1 MSSSPTLGAAAARI
15 SRRAWGEILR
25 SRRGRRR
32 GLRLLA
38 WSVPLALFVA
48 VATVGPVLIPY
59 DPVRVRLAERL
70 KPPGAILETGA
81 RAWLGT
87 DQVGKDLLAQVL
99 QGARISLFVG
109 VATVIAAGL
118 IGLVTGVLAGF
129 FGRTV
134 DALLM
139 RLADLQLAFPS
150 ILLAILIAAVLGP
163 SVANVII
170 TLSVTRWVTF
180 ARVARASTLV
190 TKERE
195 FVMAAHATGA
205 DLVRLV
211 RRHIVPFAVTP
222 LIVMATVEM
231 GLVILAE
238 ASLSFLGLGAPPA
251 HPSWGLI
258 IANGR
263 NYLSSAWWIST
274 MPGIALSLVVLAI
287 GQFGDTLRDYLDPRT
302 VSE

>member
-1 MSSSPTLGAAAARI
+1 M
-15 SRRAWGEILR
+15 
-25 SRRGRRR
+25 
-32 GLRLLA
+32 RLLLLL
-38 WSVPLALFVA
+38 WSTPLALFIA
-48 VATVGPVLIPY
+48 IAAAGPVLVPY
-59 DPVRVRLAERL
+59 DPVTVRLGERL
-70 KPPGAILETGA
+70 RPPGALLQTGA

-109 VATVIAAGL
+109 VVTVIAAGV
-118 IGLVTGVLAGF
+118 IGLITGVAAGYA
-129 FGRTV
+129 GRTV

-163 SVANVII
+163 SIGNVII

-205 DLVRLV
+205 GVARLV
-211 RRHIVPFAVTP
+211 SRHIVPFALTP
-222 LIVMATVEM
+222 LIVVATVEM

-238 ASLSFLGLGAPPA
+238 ASLSFLGLGAPPD

-274 MPGIALSLVVLAI
+274 MPGIALSLAVITI

-302 VSE
+302 ASG

>member
-1 MSSSPTLGAAAARI
+1 M
-15 SRRAWGEILR
+15 
-25 SRRGRRR
+25 
-32 GLRLLA
+32 RLLLLV
-38 WSVPLALFVA
+38 WSAPLAVFVA
-48 VATVGPVLIPY
+48 LAVAGPVLVPY
-59 DPVRVRLAERL
+59 DPVTVRLGERL
-70 KPPGAILETGA
+70 RPPGAVLQAGT

-109 VATVIAAGL
+109 IATVIAAGV
-118 IGLVTGVLAGF
+118 IGLVAGVAAGYT
-129 FGRTV
+129 GRTL

-180 ARVARASTLV
+180 ARVARAATLV
-190 TKERE
+190 TRERE

-205 DLVRLV
+205 DVARLV
-211 RRHIVPFAVTP
+211 SRHIVPFAVTP
-222 LIVMATVEM
+222 LIVVATVEM

-238 ASLSFLGLGAPPA
+238 ASLSFLGLGAPPD

-274 MPGIALSLVVLAI
+274 VPGIALSLVVIAI
-287 GQFGDTLRDYLDPRT
+287 GQFGDTLRDYLDPRM
-302 VSE
+302 VSA

>member
-1 MSSSPTLGAAAARI
+1 MGRARGAATL
-15 SRRAWGEILR
+15 RRH
-25 SRRGRRR
+25 RGRRAR
-32 GLRLLA
+32 LRLLS
-38 WSVPLALFVA
+38 WSVPLTLFAA
-48 VATVGPVLIPY
+48 VAIAGPIAVPY
-59 DPVRVRLAERL
+59 DPVTVRLGERL
-70 KPPGAILETGA
+70 QPPGIVLPDGS

-87 DQVGKDLLAQVL
+87 DQVGKDLFAQIL
-99 QGARISLFVG
+99 QGARISLVIG
-109 VATVIAAGL
+109 VSTVAAAGV
-118 IGLVTGVLAGF
+118 IGLVIGVLAGYY
-129 FGRTV
+129 GRIL

-150 ILLAILIAAVLGP
+150 ILLAILIAAVLGR

-180 ARVARASTLV
+180 ARVARASALV

-195 FVMAAHATGA
+195 FVMAAQAAGA
-205 DLVRLV
+205 GTIRLV
-211 RRHIVPFAVTP
+211 GLHIVPFTVTP
-222 LIVMATVEM
+222 LIVVATVEM

-238 ASLSFLGLGAPPA
+238 ASLSFLGLGTPPD

-263 NYLSSAWWIST
+263 NYLSTAWWLST

-287 GQFGDTLRDYLDPRT
+287 GLFGDHLRDYLDPRT

>member
-1 MSSSPTLGAAAARI
+1 MPTSPSLGATATALPLSGPAQ
-15 SRRAWGEILR
+15 ATT
-25 SRRGRRR
+25 RGRRM
-32 GLRLLA
+32 RLLLLW
-38 WSVPLALFVA
+38 WSTPLALFVA
-48 VATVGPVLIPY
+48 IAVAGPVLVPY
-59 DPVRVRLAERL
+59 DPVTVRLGERL
-70 KPPGAILETGA
+70 RPPGALLQTGA

-99 QGARISLFVG
+99 QGARISLLVS
-109 VATVIAAGL
+109 VATVLAAGM
-118 IGLVTGVLAGF
+118 IGLVTGVAAGYA
-129 FGRTV
+129 GRTI

-205 DLVRLV
+205 GVARLV
-211 RRHIVPFAVTP
+211 SRHIVPFALTP
-222 LIVMATVEM
+222 LIVVATVEM

-238 ASLSFLGLGAPPA
+238 ASLSFLGLGAPPD

-274 MPGIALSLVVLAI
+274 TPGIALSLAVITV

>member
-1 MSSSPTLGAAAARI
+1 MSTSPSAGATLAAHPPSGPAAMT
-15 SRRAWGEILR
+15 
-25 SRRGRRR
+25 RGRRM
-32 GLRLLA
+32 RLLLLL
-38 WSVPLALFVA
+38 WSTPLALFIA
-48 VATVGPVLIPY
+48 IAAAGPVLVPY
-59 DPVRVRLAERL
+59 DPVTVRLGERL
-70 KPPGAILETGA
+70 RPPGALLQTGA

-99 QGARISLFVG
+99 QGARISLVVG
-109 VATVIAAGL
+109 IATVIAAGV
-118 IGLVTGVLAGF
+118 IGLITGVAAGYA
-129 FGRTV
+129 GRTV

-163 SVANVII
+163 SVGNVII

-205 DLVRLV
+205 GVARLV
-211 RRHIVPFAVTP
+211 SRHIVPFALTP
-222 LIVMATVEM
+222 LIVVATVEM

-238 ASLSFLGLGAPPA
+238 ASLSFLGLGAPPD

-274 MPGIALSLVVLAI
+274 MPGIALSLAVITI

-302 VSE
+302 ASG